1 MSFEK
6 EVKIALIKKDWTQR
20 ELARQMGISIAY
32 LLDLLQ
38 GNRTSEE
45 RLDQIKDLLKEELQE
60 V

>member
-32 LLDLLQ
+32 LRDLLQ

>member
-32 LLDLLQ
+32 LRDLLQ

-45 RLDQIKDLLKEELQE
+45 RLEQIKDLLKEELQE
-60 V
+60 I

>member
-32 LLDLLQ
+32 LRDLFQ

>member
-32 LLDLLQ
+32 LRDLLQ

-45 RLDQIKDLLKEELQE
+45 RLEQIKDLLKEELQE